1 MELIQDIK
9 CTRFFAVKMPEGI
22 LTKGESIS
30 NYSIGCDLFMPKFT
44 KEFIEA
50 VLASNPQLEFEQ
62 KDKVGA
68 FKDKSSHELF
78 MEYNFDNGKYW
89 ILRHIQIPTGIA
101 MLIPDDY
108 WVEIRSKSSNFKNNF
123 TIVHGT
129 VDMNYTYG
137 MGAQLMLLNPDR
149 YVVLAED
156 QKICQIVF
164 HKAVPVLNF
173 SEVKQEDWDNDPEVY
188 KKRTV
193 RVGGFGNRAGTSSI
207 RKLEG

>member
-22 LTKGESIS
+22 LTKNESIS

-50 VLASNPQLEFEQ
+50 VLASNTQLEYELEGE
-62 KDKVGA
+62 VGT
-68 FKDKSSHELF
+68 FKHKGSLELF
-78 MEYNFDNGKYW
+78 MKYNFNTREYVLFKN
-89 ILRHIQIPTGIA
+89 IQIPTGIA

-137 MGAQLMLLNPDR
+137 MGAQIVLLDSWPTI
-149 YVVLAED
+149 AED
-156 QKICQIVF
+156 QKICQVVF

-173 SEVKQEDWDNDPEVY
+173 SEVKQEEWDNDPEVY
-188 KKRTV
+188 KQRTV
-193 RVGGFGNRAGTSSI
+193 RVGGCGSTGIF
-207 RKLEG
+207 

>member
-9 CTRFFAVKMPEGI
+9 CTRFFVVKMPEGV
-22 LTKGESIS
+22 LTKNESIS

-44 KEFIEA
+44 KEFIDA
-50 VLASNPQLEFEQ
+50 VLASNPHLEYEQ
-62 KDKVGA
+62 KEQVGK
-68 FKDKSSHELF
+68 FKNKQSHELY

-137 MGAQLMLLNPDR
+137 MGAQLMLLNPDA

-156 QKICQIVF
+156 QKICQVVF
-164 HKAVPVLNF
+164 HKAVPILNF

-193 RVGGFGNRAGTSSI
+193 RVGGFGSTG
-207 RKLEG
+207 KF

>member
-50 VLASNPQLEFEQ
+50 VLASNPQLEYEQ

-68 FKDKSSHELF
+68 FKDKNSHELY

-137 MGAQLMLLNPDR
+137 MGAQLMLLNPDL

-173 SEVKQEDWDNDPEVY
+173 SEVKQEEWDNDPQVY

-193 RVGGFGNRAGTSSI
+193 RVGGFGSTG
-207 RKLEG
+207 KF

>member
-62 KDKVGA
+62 KEQVGK
-68 FKDKSSHELF
+68 FRNKQSHELY

-137 MGAQLMLLNPDR
+137 MGAQLMLLNPDT

-173 SEVKQEDWDNDPEVY
+173 SEVKQEDWDNEPEVY

-193 RVGGFGNRAGTSSI
+193 RVGGFGSTG
-207 RKLEG
+207 KF

>member
-68 FKDKSSHELF
+68 FKDKSSHELY

-123 TIVHGT
+123 TIVHGM

-137 MGAQLMLLNPDR
+137 MGAQLMLLNPDL

-156 QKICQIVF
+156 QKICQVVF

-173 SEVKQEDWDNDPEVY
+173 SEVKQEDWDRDSEVY

-193 RVGGFGNRAGTSSI
+193 RVGGFGSTG
-207 RKLEG
+207 KF

>member
-68 FKDKSSHELF
+68 FKDKSSHELY

-137 MGAQLMLLNPDR
+137 MGAQLMLLNPDL

-173 SEVKQEDWDNDPEVY
+173 SEVKQEDWDRDSEVY

-193 RVGGFGNRAGTSSI
+193 RVGGFGSTG
-207 RKLEG
+207 KF

>member
-22 LTKGESIS
+22 LTKNESIS

-50 VLASNPQLEFEQ
+50 ILASNPKLEYEQ

-68 FKDKSSHELF
+68 FKDKSSHELY

-137 MGAQLMLLNPDR
+137 MGAQLMLLNPDL

-156 QKICQIVF
+156 QKICQVVF

-173 SEVKQEDWDNDPEVY
+173 SEVNQEEWDNDPQVY

-193 RVGGFGNRAGTSSI
+193 RVGGFGSTG
-207 RKLEG
+207 KF

>member
-9 CTRFFAVKMPEGI
+9 CTRFFTVKMPEGI

-68 FKDKSSHELF
+68 FKDKCSHELY
-78 MEYNFDNGKYW
+78 MEYNFDNEKYR

-137 MGAQLMLLNPDR
+137 MGAQLMLLNPDL

-156 QKICQIVF
+156 QKICQVVF

-173 SEVKQEDWDNDPEVY
+173 SEVKQEDWDRDSEVY

-193 RVGGFGNRAGTSSI
+193 RVGGFGSTG
-207 RKLEG
+207 KF

>member
-50 VLASNPQLEFEQ
+50 ILASNPQLEFEQ

-68 FKDKSSHELF
+68 FKDKSSHELY

-137 MGAQLMLLNPDR
+137 MGAQLMLLNPDI

-173 SEVKQEDWDNDPEVY
+173 SEVKQEDWDKDPEVY

-193 RVGGFGNRAGTSSI
+193 RVGGFGSTG
-207 RKLEG
+207 KF

>member
-50 VLASNPQLEFEQ
+50 VLASNPHLEFEQ
-62 KDKVGA
+62 KEKVGA

-137 MGAQLMLLNPDR
+137 MGAQLMLLNPDA

-156 QKICQIVF
+156 QKICQVVF

-173 SEVKQEDWDNDPEVY
+173 SEVKQEEWDNDPEVY

-193 RVGGFGNRAGTSSI
+193 RVGGFGSTG
-207 RKLEG
+207 KF